1 MSFKNKKNDRLSHF
15 GKNGATRNVYK
26 AVYQVVTFKKR
37 SMTAQPVTMVAR
49 KARCHRN
56 MI

>member
-15 GKNGATRNVYK
+15 RKSGASHNIYN
-26 AVYQVVTFKKR
+26 AVYQVVTFKKK

>member
-15 GKNGATRNVYK
+15 RKSGASHNIYN

-37 SMTAQPVTMVAR
+37 FMTAQPVTMVAR
-49 KARCHRN
+49 KACCHRN
-56 MI
+56 TI